1 MVIPIRIS
9 LQILLMKK
17 SFFIIFVLFYAS
29 KSYKE
34 SGDGPRL
41 SSSIQDARGFDTFFS
56 KPKSS

>member
-1 MVIPIRIS
+1 MLFICCMDTLRYFLMVIPIRIS

-34 SGDGPRL
+34 SGMG
-41 SSSIQDARGFDTFFS
+41 QG
-56 KPKSS
+56 